1 MKRKSFFS
9 IFLIFI
15 TSFLFAHISK
25 AAIIYDTLDPASASI
40 ALGVNPQGHLNTS
53 IPRNIVVNS
62 GVTGIARKIS
72 GAWRDATSP
81 GCYCEGWGVSGE
93 IINSFGLSEGIVQGY
108 ANVSVGGVYNLQVQS
123 HTFDA
128 TSITSTVWIK
138 DRSGNPV
145 LEVTHKYGRS
155 AYYPNRLFQG
165 AVTITNISGKEIRDV
180 RYNRS
185 MDWDVPQTEFR
196 EYVSISG
203 VSASVAK
210 TTFPKVLY
218 AGNNGFM
225 MPSPLQ
231 SSSNHMMGSP
241 DGKARLNTD
250 FYRSGPNDH
259 GATFTFQFGNLA
271 CGGSSNFMIYY
282 GAADNRVNLE
292 TALAA
297 EGVSIYSIGESSS
310 AFANPFAFGFKGVS
324 GVALAPTLPAKT
336 AALPGQA
343 LTDENIVHTYAPPVL
358 STKIIKTGTL
368 SSSTNYIYQAIF
380 KYKKEKQWFGDILRY
395 QLLANGDFNTSAP
408 LSASTLL
415 QTKLNASNMDLP
427 YSSGGRSVWTVGKDD
442 NPRCSMSTG
451 ITNDG
456 NNNSFNLAN
465 QVLLGKLL
473 FNCEAVT
480 PIEITNVINFVRGR
494 DVYWEGTRTKN
505 DPKPSILGDTFHSEL
520 VLVGP
525 PNDPVSGSA
534 PKTSE
539 AYYRSQKSYA
549 SFVSTHQDRRKQ
561 FYVGANDGM
570 LHAFDEDLNE
580 RWAFIPPSLLNKL
593 RNMTG
598 TSGLSP
604 GQGKTNSSYFVDGPI
619 TVKDVYIESEKKWKT
634 ILMGGL
640 GYGGKGYYV
649 LDITNPDIPL
659 HLFSFNHD
667 VTRRLVEFWRADG
680 TKMTWNYSCFD
691 SNWWACPGG
700 NAPISSASPGT
711 RSPGN
716 YDYAHLGDA
725 WSKPIITLMPLKRW
739 RPSIK
744 QSWVAVFGA
753 GYGNGDAVF
762 TKGSS
767 TDYGRYIYVV
777 DLEPDT
783 GIDRDRPY
791 ATPNG
796 GATVGKISVSGDAAS
811 NIPFGVAS
819 PLTAISSDGT
829 SLANY
834 YGSLVYFTDLHGQL
848 WKLNLSKK
856 SLDDADD
863 VYQLNRLFKSE
874 STISK
879 DRQGFNQ
886 LASTVVSSNQ
896 VFHYFGTGDQVYPQK
911 RDPLNNNRI
920 FGIRDQDFPS
930 YITTKSGDLS
940 VTANPSLI
948 KNADGLINN
957 TSDLTACSSSN
968 WYTNAYSRT
977 TMALASTDYTKVI
990 GRGRL
995 FNKSISFSIYRPED
1009 KTCPIYGR
1017 SQLIELNTE
1026 TCASSVKTVAT
1037 GLAVAPIADTKG
1049 NVYVGVSNLQPG
1061 TSVASGRDNIFK
1073 TTSPASSTSQKIKI
1087 KSWREIRN

>member
-1 MKRKSFFS
+1 MKRKNYFS

-15 TSFLFAHISK
+15 LSFLFVHISK

-53 IPRNIVVNS
+53 IPRNIVANS
-62 GVTGIARKIS
+62 SVTGIARKIS
-72 GAWRDATSP
+72 GTWRDATSP

-93 IINSFGLSEGIVQGY
+93 IINPAGFSEGIVQGY

-123 HTFDA
+123 HTSDA

-155 AYYPNRLFQG
+155 ANYPNRLFQG

-231 SSSNHMMGSP
+231 SSSNYMMGSP

-271 CGGSSNFMIYY
+271 CGGASNFMIYY
-282 GAADNRVNLE
+282 GAADSRVNLE

-395 QLLANGDFNTSAP
+395 QLLANGDFDASAP

-427 YSSGGRSVWTVGKDD
+427 YNSGGRSIWTVGKDD

-451 ITNDG
+451 ITNDI

-473 FNCEAVT
+473 FNCEPAT
-480 PIEITNVINFVRGR
+480 PTEINNVINFVRGR

-520 VLVGP
+520 VVVGP

-598 TSGLSP
+598 TVGSSP
-604 GQGKTNSSYFVDGPI
+604 GRGKTNSSYFVDGPI

-659 HLFSFNHD
+659 HIFSFNHD

-783 GIDRDRPY
+783 AIDRDRPY

-886 LASTVVSSNQ
+886 LASTVVSTNQ

-948 KNADGLINN
+948 KNVDGLINN

-1061 TSVASGRDNIFK
+1061 TSVASGKDNIFK

-1087 KSWREIRN
+1087 KSWRELRN

>member
-1 MKRKSFFS
+1 
-9 IFLIFI
+9 
-15 TSFLFAHISK
+15 
-25 AAIIYDTLDPASASI
+25 
-40 ALGVNPQGHLNTS
+40 
-53 IPRNIVVNS
+53 
-62 GVTGIARKIS
+62 
-72 GAWRDATSP
+72 
-81 GCYCEGWGVSGE
+81 
-93 IINSFGLSEGIVQGY
+93 
-108 ANVSVGGVYNLQVQS
+108 
-123 HTFDA
+123 
-128 TSITSTVWIK
+128 
-138 DRSGNPV
+138 
-145 LEVTHKYGRS
+145 
-155 AYYPNRLFQG
+155 
-165 AVTITNISGKEIRDV
+165 
-180 RYNRS
+180 
-185 MDWDVPQTEFR
+185 
-196 EYVSISG
+196 
-203 VSASVAK
+203 
-210 TTFPKVLY
+210 
-218 AGNNGFM
+218 
-225 MPSPLQ
+225 
-231 SSSNHMMGSP
+231 
-241 DGKARLNTD
+241 
-250 FYRSGPNDH
+250 
-259 GATFTFQFGNLA
+259 
-271 CGGSSNFMIYY
+271 
-282 GAADNRVNLE
+282 
-292 TALAA
+292 
-297 EGVSIYSIGESSS
+297 
-310 AFANPFAFGFKGVS
+310 
-324 GVALAPTLPAKT
+324 
-336 AALPGQA
+336 
-343 LTDENIVHTYAPPVL
+343 
-358 STKIIKTGTL
+358 
-368 SSSTNYIYQAIF
+368 
-380 KYKKEKQWFGDILRY
+380 
-395 QLLANGDFNTSAP
+395 
-408 LSASTLL
+408 
-415 QTKLNASNMDLP
+415 
-427 YSSGGRSVWTVGKDD
+427 
-442 NPRCSMSTG
+442 
-451 ITNDG
+451 
-456 NNNSFNLAN
+456 
-465 QVLLGKLL
+465 
-473 FNCEAVT
+473 VT

-680 TKMTWNYSCFD
+680 SKMTWNYDCFHRD
-691 SNWWACPGG
+691 AWAMCTD
-700 NAPISSASPGT
+700 NTTISIPPNPSTVGRR
-711 RSPGN
+711 RSPSH

-725 WSKPIITLMPLKRW
+725 WSKPIITLMPHKGR
-739 RPSIK
+739 RPPI
-744 QSWVAVFGA
+744 QQTWVAVFGA

-762 TKGSS
+762 TKGTS

-777 DLEPDT
+777 DFEPDLNT
-783 GIDRDRPY
+783 TFT
-791 ATPNG
+791 TPSG
-796 GATVGKISVSGDAAS
+796 GATVGKISIAGDASS
-811 NIPFGVAS
+811 NAPFGVTS

-829 SLANY
+829 SLADY

-856 SLDDADD
+856 SLDDSDD
-863 VYQLNRLFKSE
+863 NLYWLKRLFKTE
-874 STISK
+874 STMSK

-957 TSDLTACSSSN
+957 ISDLTACSSSN

>member
-15 TSFLFAHISK
+15 ISFLFVHISK
-25 AAIIYDTLDPASASI
+25 AAIIYDTLDPVSASI
-40 ALGVNPQGHLNTS
+40 ALGVNPEGHLNTS

-93 IINSFGLSEGIVQGY
+93 IINPTGFSEGIVQGY

-231 SSSNHMMGSP
+231 SSSNYMMGSP

-271 CGGSSNFMIYY
+271 CGEASNFMIYY
-282 GAADNRVNLE
+282 GAADSRVNLE

-343 LTDENIVHTYAPPVL
+343 LTDENIVHTYAPPAL
-358 STKIIKTGTL
+358 STKIIKTGAL

-395 QLLANGDFNTSAP
+395 QLLANGDFDASTP

-415 QTKLNASNMDLP
+415 QTRLNTSNMDLP

-505 DPKPSILGDTFHSEL
+505 DPKPSILGDTFHSEI
-520 VLVGP
+520 VLVGT

-598 TSGLSP
+598 TVGSSP

-762 TKGSS
+762 SAGSS

-948 KNADGLINN
+948 KNTDGLINN
-957 TSDLTACSSSN
+957 ISDLTACSSSN

>member
-1 MKRKSFFS
+1 M
-9 IFLIFI
+9 
-15 TSFLFAHISK
+15 
-25 AAIIYDTLDPASASI
+25 
-40 ALGVNPQGHLNTS
+40 
-53 IPRNIVVNS
+53 
-62 GVTGIARKIS
+62 
-72 GAWRDATSP
+72 
-81 GCYCEGWGVSGE
+81 
-93 IINSFGLSEGIVQGY
+93 
-108 ANVSVGGVYNLQVQS
+108 
-123 HTFDA
+123 
-128 TSITSTVWIK
+128 
-138 DRSGNPV
+138 
-145 LEVTHKYGRS
+145 
-155 AYYPNRLFQG
+155 
-165 AVTITNISGKEIRDV
+165 
-180 RYNRS
+180 
-185 MDWDVPQTEFR
+185 
-196 EYVSISG
+196 
-203 VSASVAK
+203 
-210 TTFPKVLY
+210 
-218 AGNNGFM
+218 
-225 MPSPLQ
+225 
-231 SSSNHMMGSP
+231 
-241 DGKARLNTD
+241 
-250 FYRSGPNDH
+250 
-259 GATFTFQFGNLA
+259 
-271 CGGSSNFMIYY
+271 
-282 GAADNRVNLE
+282 
-292 TALAA
+292 
-297 EGVSIYSIGESSS
+297 
-310 AFANPFAFGFKGVS
+310 S

-473 FNCEAVT
+473 FNCESVT

-598 TSGLSP
+598 TVGSSP

-957 TSDLTACSSSN
+957 ISDLTACSSSN

>member
-1 MKRKSFFS
+1 MKRKNYFS

-15 TSFLFAHISK
+15 LSFLFVHISK

-53 IPRNIVVNS
+53 IPRNIVANS
-62 GVTGIARKIS
+62 SVTGIARKIS
-72 GAWRDATSP
+72 GTWRDATSP

-93 IINSFGLSEGIVQGY
+93 IINPAGFSEGIVQGY

-123 HTFDA
+123 HTSDA

-155 AYYPNRLFQG
+155 ANYPNRLFQG

-231 SSSNHMMGSP
+231 SSSNYMMGSP

-271 CGGSSNFMIYY
+271 CGGASNFMIYY
-282 GAADNRVNLE
+282 GAADSRVNLE

-473 FNCEAVT
+473 FNCESVT

-598 TSGLSP
+598 TVGSSP

-957 TSDLTACSSSN
+957 ISDLTACSSSN